1 MQSGCGGVVLGSLH
15 LDVVL
20 ARGLRLDFTIL
31 AINACSTDGQGR
43 PEVRD
48 FCRKVFRKE

>member
-20 ARGLRLDFTIL
+20 GLQLDL
-31 AINACSTDGQGR
+31 AIRAIIVCSTDGQGR
-43 PEVRD
+43 QEVRD

>member
-20 ARGLRLDFTIL
+20 GLRLDSTIL

-43 PEVRD
+43 QEVRD